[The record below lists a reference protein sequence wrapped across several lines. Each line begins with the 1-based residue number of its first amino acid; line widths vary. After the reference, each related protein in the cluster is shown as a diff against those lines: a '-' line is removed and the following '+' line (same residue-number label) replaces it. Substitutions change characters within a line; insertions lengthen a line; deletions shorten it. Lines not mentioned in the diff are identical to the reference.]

1 MQIKK
6 AKYHLKR
13 IETILNLH
21 EDKLSPMDR
30 DILLEDIRHLYETIL
45 FANDGPSADI
55 SPAKSGYIDT
65 VAQVPKTQTDVN
77 TEAPKNQPTSLAE
90 KPFVDSKTKNDE
102 NIEKT
107 TADSWSQQPEFATP
121 EEPAST
127 AATVAFEQPASG
139 NESQYATSGN
149 APAHP
154 TTPATPAENGST
166 GQLHDQ
172 DEDVLVQTET
182 DYPEL
187 FNFTVSSDLSDRL
200 GNTKIENLNRILT
213 INDKI
218 LFINHLFGGEAI
230 PFQESVKKFE
240 SFYTYDEARSYASRE
255 LVNTYQWTEE
265 DKVDT
270 VRQFMRQVKRLYN

>member
-1 MQIKK
+1 MMQIKK

-77 TEAPKNQPTSLAE
+77 TEAPKNQPTPLAE

-154 TTPATPAENGST
+154 TTPATP
-166 GQLHDQ
+166 
-172 DEDVLVQTET
+172 
-182 DYPEL
+182 
-187 FNFTVSSDLSDRL
+187 
-200 GNTKIENLNRILT
+200 
-213 INDKI
+213 
-218 LFINHLFGGEAI
+218 
-230 PFQESVKKFE
+230 
-240 SFYTYDEARSYASRE
+240 
-255 LVNTYQWTEE
+255 
-265 DKVDT
+265 
-270 VRQFMRQVKRLYN
+270 